1 MRCTNKKKRL
11 ISFCSLFLAVTLL
24 LGGCGSLTYELPY
37 NSSSNISS
45 FNAFSGINSEMADA
59 FASDICIITDNIM
72 NDEQVDMSEAA
83 AAILVDMDNAEAL
96 YSKNAH
102 DRLYPASLT
111 KVMTALVALKY
122 GSTEQVLKATNTVNI
137 TESGAQLCGLK
148 SGDTMTL
155 NQALHILLINSAND
169 VAILIAENVGGS
181 VEHFMELM
189 NQEALLLGATN
200 TNFVNPHGLSDIN
213 HYTTAYDLYL
223 IFDEAT
229 NNQLF
234 REIIQMNSYETTYY
248 DQAGAGKDIS
258 VKTTNLFFRDQQYKA
273 PDNLTII
280 GGKTG
285 TTNAAGHCLILLT
298 KDVQGSYYISV
309 ILSSKKKEFLYPEM
323 IDLLNR
329 ITK

>member
-155 NQALHILLINSAND
+155 NQAN
-169 VAILIAENVGGS
+169 
-181 VEHFMELM
+181 
-189 NQEALLLGATN
+189 
-200 TNFVNPHGLSDIN
+200 
-213 HYTTAYDLYL
+213 
-223 IFDEAT
+223 
-229 NNQLF
+229 
-234 REIIQMNSYETTYY
+234 
-248 DQAGAGKDIS
+248 
-258 VKTTNLFFRDQQYKA
+258 
-273 PDNLTII
+273 
-280 GGKTG
+280 
-285 TTNAAGHCLILLT
+285 
-298 KDVQGSYYISV
+298 
-309 ILSSKKKEFLYPEM
+309 
-323 IDLLNR
+323 
-329 ITK
+329 